1 MENYNRVLFSHSF
14 EVMSDK
20 KFYLTKKGFKKLR
33 QKYSKLVQSL
43 KKLKKKDEVP
53 KLLHSE
59 DPNPEYLSFQEDL
72 NFLEARISK
81 IEKAL
86 TNAELIEKP
95 PEDQQDEVR
104 VGATVK
110 VEVNGDTDEFEIV
123 GSAEAAPSKGK
134 ISNECPVGQA
144 LLGSEVGDEV
154 TVNSKVETTY
164 KVKEINY

>member
-1 MENYNRVLFSHSF
+1 MAS
-14 EVMSDK
+14 K

-33 QKYSKLVQSL
+33 QKYSKLVESL
-43 KKLKKKDEVP
+43 KKLKKEDKVP

-95 PEDQQDEVR
+95 PEDQQDQVR
-104 VGATVK
+104 VGATVT
-110 VEVNGDTDEFEIV
+110 VEVNGETDEFTIV

-134 ISNECPVGQA
+134 ISNECPVGQV
-144 LLGSEVGDEV
+144 LLGSEVGDQV

-164 KVKEINY
+164 KVKEIRY

>member
-1 MENYNRVLFSHSF
+1 MAS
-14 EVMSDK
+14 K
-20 KFYLTKKGFKKLR
+20 KFYLTKKGLKKLR
-33 QKYSKLVQSL
+33 QKYKDLMGRL
-43 KKLKKKDEVP
+43 KKLKKEGEVP

-81 IEKAL
+81 VEKAL
-86 TNAELIEKP
+86 ANAELIEKP
-95 PEDQQDEVR
+95 PEEEQDEVQ

-110 VEVNGDTDEFEIV
+110 VEVNGEEDEFTIV

-144 LLGSEVGDEV
+144 LLGSKAGDEV
-154 TVNSKVETTY
+154 TVNSKVKTKY
-164 KVKEINY
+164 KIKEINY

>member
-1 MENYNRVLFSHSF
+1 MANE
-14 EVMSDK
+14 

-33 QKYSKLVQSL
+33 QKYDKLMDSL
-43 KKLKKKDEVP
+43 KKLKEEDGVP

-59 DPNPEYLSFQEDL
+59 DPNPEYLSFQENL

-86 TNAELIEKP
+86 ANAEVIEKP
-95 PEDQQDEVR
+95 PEGEQDKVQ
-104 VGATVK
+104 VGATVT
-110 VEVNGDTDEFEIV
+110 VEVNGEEDEFSIV

-144 LLGSEVGDEV
+144 LLGSKAGDEV
-154 TVNSKVETTY
+154 TVNSKVETKY

>member
-1 MENYNRVLFSHSF
+1 
-14 EVMSDK
+14 MSNK
-20 KFYLTKKGFKKLR
+20 KFYLTKKGLEKLR
-33 QKYSKLVQSL
+33 EKYEGLMESL
-43 KKLKKKDEVP
+43 KKLKKEGEVP

-81 IEKAL
+81 VEEAL
-86 TNAELIEKP
+86 ANAEVVETP
-95 PEDQQDEVR
+95 PEEEQDEVR

-110 VEVNGDTDEFEIV
+110 VEVNGETDEFEIV
-123 GSAEAAPSKGK
+123 GSAEAAPSKGR

-144 LLGSEVGDEV
+144 LLNSKVGEEV
-154 TVNSKVETTY
+154 TVNSKVQTKY

>member
-1 MENYNRVLFSHSF
+1 M
-14 EVMSDK
+14 
-20 KFYLTKKGFKKLR
+20 KKLR
-33 QKYSKLVQSL
+33 EKYEKLMERR
-43 KKLKKKDEVP
+43 KKLKKEDKVP

-81 IEKAL
+81 VEKAL
-86 TNAELIEKP
+86 ANAELIEMP
-95 PEDQQDEVR
+95 PEEEQNEVR

-110 VEVNGDTDEFEIV
+110 VEVEGSEDEFIIV
-123 GSAEAAPSKGK
+123 GSAEADPTRGR

-154 TVNSKVETTY
+154 TVNSKVETEY
-164 KVKEINY
+164 KIKEINYEGTV